1 MSDPVFLSEQL
12 VMAIHHEQ
20 LAEHGGASGV
30 RDAGLLQSAL
40 ALAENKMAYG
50 LPSLA
55 EMAAAYAYGIA
66 RNHPFVD
73 GNKRTAFVAAQV
85 FLRLNQQR
93 MNVDH
98 VEATLTFLRL
108 AAGDVSEDGLA
119 TWITSHLGPHS
130 A

>member
-1 MSDPVFLSEQL
+1 MNDPVFLSEQL

-20 LAEHGGASGV
+20 LAQHGGASGV
-30 RDAGLLQSAL
+30 RDVGLLQSAL
-40 ALAENKMAYG
+40 ARAENKMAYG
-50 LPSLA
+50 SPSPA

-85 FLRLNQQR
+85 FLRLNGKR
-93 MNVDH
+93 MNIDH

-108 AAGDVSEDGLA
+108 AAGDISEDDLA
-119 TWITSHLGPHS
+119 AWVARHVGPYP